1 MPIQI
6 ITSLIV
12 LIFTI
17 YIGVL
22 TYENRRRITCMTG
35 MMIAMTNAMM
45 SSTVL
50 GLQLGYF
57 FIPDLAVPTMLAIIV
72 GMVAGYFTG
81 KPVSLMSGL
90 DGLMAG
96 IMGGMMG
103 AMVGVMI
110 QPAQK
115 SMFTIFM
122 LIIYLITMLLLVKM
136 MKEEVLD
143 DVPVKKQVVQKTT
156 TNKNSVFTFITIAIG
171 FVAIIS
177 VLMAGKMMY
186 GGNSSANSNI
196 EPKVEMIN
204 GEQVTTIQVNGYG
217 YGPET
222 VEVQAGV
229 PTKIKFVVDSTAGC
243 ARQVV
248 SDDLGF
254 AELLMNNEEKIIDI
268 GTLQPGTYQ
277 YRCGMG
283 MYWGTIVVK

>member
-6 ITSLIV
+6 ITTVIV
-12 LIFTI
+12 LAFTI
-17 YIGVL
+17 YIAYL
-22 TYENRRRITCMTG
+22 TYENKRRITCMTG
-35 MMIAMTNAMM
+35 MMIAMTNSMM

-50 GLQLGYF
+50 GLQLGYYF
-57 FIPDLAVPTMLAIIV
+57 LPDLAIPTMLAIIV
-72 GMVAGYFTG
+72 GMAAGYFTG

-115 SMFTIFM
+115 NMFTLFM
-122 LIIYLITMLLLVKM
+122 LVIYLITMLLLVKM

-143 DVPVKKQVVQKTT
+143 DAPAKKQAPQKQQAS
-156 TNKNSVFTFITIAIG
+156 KNQIFTFITIGVGIIAIVSM
-171 FVAIIS
+171 F
-177 VLMAGKMMY
+177 MAGNMMF
-186 GGNSSANSNI
+186 GGNSSANDQI
-196 EPKVEMIN
+196 EQQVELVN
-204 GEQVTTIQVNGYG
+204 GEQIATVQVNGYG
-217 YGPET
+217 YGPGT
-222 VEVQAGV
+222 IEVQSGI
-229 PTKIKFVVDSTAGC
+229 PTKLKFVVDATAGC

-254 AELLMNNEEKIIDI
+254 SEILMNNEEKLVDI